1 MAYEFRLH
9 KITAADVEDPTRW
22 RDFARASWRGFNSEP
37 PGDDWLAHQITLDL
51 EQGSVQ
57 RTAHAPALPGGEPT
71 EVPVATWEEWV
82 GSLNIGGSLVD
93 VLQISAVTVAAPHR
107 RQGILR
113 RFMGDS
119 LIDAATAGVPI
130 AALTASDTRIY
141 GRFGFGLAVREESI
155 EVLASPREA
164 VRGTDPGQ
172 VGYLPLENLQ
182 EVAFRVFQRCHATTP
197 GSIGRSRLIS
207 DVHCRSLNED
217 RKANKKILTIAHW
230 DADGVIDGYATWKM
244 KDDTIVEV
252 LDFAAITEEASL
264 ALWRMLTGLELIVKV
279 AYANARV
286 DEVLPLALPD
296 SRRYKVLGRSDM
308 LWLRILDPAAC
319 LTARDYFT
327 DGCVTIGIDDAMG
340 YAAGTFELAVTGG
353 RAEVR
358 PVLDEP
364 EVNLDVAALSAAL
377 LGGTRLASLAAIGDV
392 TGSADAIARL
402 DALLARPRAPYCNTH
417 F

>member
-9 KITAADVEDPTRW
+9 TITAADIEDPARW
-22 RDFARASWRGFNSEP
+22 RDFVRADWRGFNDTL
-37 PGDDWLAHQITLDL
+37 PGDGWLAHQLTVDV
-51 EQGSVQ
+51 ERGAVQ

-71 EVPVATWEEWV
+71 DVPIATWDEWL

-93 VLQISAVTVAAPHR
+93 VLQISSVAVAAPHR

-113 RFMGDS
+113 RFMIDS
-119 LIDAATAGVPI
+119 LADAAAAGVPI

-155 EVLASPREA
+155 EVLASSREA
-164 VRGTDPGQ
+164 VRGSDSGQ

-197 GSIGRSRLIS
+197 GSIGRPRLTS
-207 DVHCRSLNED
+207 DVYCRSLNED
-217 RKANKKILTIAHW
+217 RKPNKKILAIAHW
-230 DADGVIDGYATWKM
+230 DTDGVIDGYATWKV

-252 LDFAAITEEASL
+252 LDFVAATEEASL
-264 ALWRMLTGLELIVKV
+264 ALWRMLVGLELIEKV
-279 AYANARV
+279 TYGQARV

-308 LWLRILDPAAC
+308 LWLRILDPVAC
-319 LTARDYFT
+319 LTARDYLT
-327 DGCVTIGIDDAMG
+327 DGRVTVGIGDALG
-340 YAAGTFELAVTGG
+340 YAAGTFELAATVG
-353 RAEVR
+353 RAEVK

-364 EVNLDVAALSAAL
+364 EVSLDVAALSATL
-377 LGGTRLASLAAIGDV
+377 LGGTRLASLAATGDV
-392 TGSADAIARL
+392 TGNANAITRL
-402 DALLARPRAPYCNTH
+402 DALLARPRAPYCATH